1 MRSVLEAVCLRHS
14 ISILE
19 QLDHEPSGLRYRDL
33 KPFRVQGTK
42 TDTLKRL
49 VKNGLV
55 LHKGKGEPYKISR
68 KGQKALQYARQL
80 KELDS
85 G

>member
-1 MRSVLEAVCLRHS
+1 MRSVLEAISLRHS

-19 QLDHEPSGLRYRDL
+19 QLEHEPGGLRYGDL

-42 TDTLKRL
+42 TETLKRL
-49 VKNGLV
+49 VKSGLV
-55 LHKGKGEPYKISR
+55 LHEGKGEPYKISR